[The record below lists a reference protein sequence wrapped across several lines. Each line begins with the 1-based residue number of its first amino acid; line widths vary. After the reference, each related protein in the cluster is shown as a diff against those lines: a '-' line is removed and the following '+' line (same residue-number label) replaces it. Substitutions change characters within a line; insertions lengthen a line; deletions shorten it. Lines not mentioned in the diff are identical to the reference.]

1 MIEKIRTDDD
11 NKIFK
16 AKVNTAIN
24 GMLECLLSS
33 GIKKC
38 KDCCHVDSCRFL
50 AEAVFAYRYR
60 DHLESLT
67 AV

>member
-1 MIEKIRTDDD
+1 MIENIRTESDTEV
-11 NKIFK
+11 FK
-16 AKVNTAIN
+16 SKVNTAIN

-38 KDCCHVDSCRFL
+38 RNCSQVDSCRFL

-60 DHLESLT
+60 DHVASLP